1 MENQTQEVKAIVSPS
16 IESMISNPPTFVK
29 AHDGLLTDR
38 IDTIRSGIDI
48 NNTGM
53 IAQFAFDSQQNL
65 SSFCDKI
72 LDETSKHD
80 MAKEINML
88 GDVVMNI
95 EGVDVKNLGKFEW
108 LANIP
113 VLGDRLAYTYDKFK
127 LSFKDANARI
137 DTIQV
142 QLEASIIDM
151 GVRISTL
158 DSFYAEHKSLIKKLD
173 EYIVAGEQALNDF
186 LQNDFASA
194 VQKAKE
200 TNDPLDIQA
209 VHNLEGQIVRFHAR
223 LTNLDITRN
232 KSIFSLPV
240 SKTLQDNFLTLQ
252 ADFNEI
258 IHNVIPL
265 WKTQFVTATNARKA
279 NELLKISTDI
289 KDRTNKNE
297 MDFADEMLSLQQ
309 TMNEQIGRG
318 VLDPETLKAVS
329 DKTCQMIT
337 DRRNHVKAV
346 YDKQIETR
354 NVIQESQTDLKRV
367 LNESM
372 MEFS

>member
-1 MENQTQEVKAIVSPS
+1 MENLDQEMTEIVSPKVV
-16 IESMISNPPTFVK
+16 SMINNPPIFVK
-29 AHDGLLTDR
+29 SHDGLSSER
-38 IDTIRSGIDI
+38 VHAIQAGIDL
-48 NNTGM
+48 NETGM
-53 IAQFAFDSQQNL
+53 IAQFATDSQQGL

-80 MAKEINML
+80 IEKELNML
-88 GDVVMNI
+88 GDVVMRI

-108 LANIP
+108 LANVP

-137 DTIQV
+137 DTIQK
-142 QLEASIIDM
+142 QLDASIVDM
-151 GVRISTL
+151 DTRISTL
-158 DSFYAEHKSLIKKLD
+158 DSFYNEHKSLIKRLD
-173 EYIVAGEQALNDF
+173 EYIVAGEQAIKDF
-186 LQNDFASA
+186 LQNDFAVA
-194 VQKAKE
+194 VKKAEESK
-200 TNDPLDIQA
+200 DPLDIQA

-258 IHNVIPL
+258 IHNVIPM
-265 WKTQFVTATNARKA
+265 WKTQFVAATNARKA
-279 NELLKISTDI
+279 NDLLKISTDI
-289 KDRTNKNE
+289 KDRTNKSE

-337 DRRNHVKAV
+337 ERRKHVKAV
-346 YDKQIETR
+346 YDKQLETR
-354 NVIQESQTDLKRV
+354 NVIQESQSDLKKV
-367 LNESM
+367 LSEAM
-372 MEFS
+372 MDFT